1 MEIKPRET
9 PPRRPTLTSH
19 KSAGS
24 LLDDAGLKRTDGR
37 SVDDNEHAVGRRSS
51 KPHLT
56 IDVHEA
62 KPPFPLGKRRSVS
75 DASIKLSQ
83 DEVLGHDMLVS
94 RPGSPAAKAIDMT
107 NQIQRARHGTL
118 LTSPTAAFK
127 KPDGNEIHD
136 QHEQYT
142 LTYGMM
148 TGILASAGSMDLFK
162 QRLTM
167 NDFMRVD
174 KRSFPANPKSK
185 LKHEF
190 KFKDYAPDIFRQIRR
205 RFDIDSADYL
215 VTLCGDF
222 NYIEFMSNSKSG
234 QFFFYSHDGRF
245 MIKTQTQGESKFLR
259 RILPHY
265 YKFVMENPNTLV
277 TRFYGMH
284 RVKMHHLKTQMHF
297 VIMASVFN
305 TPKEIHLR
313 FDLKGSTVGRNASP
327 DEKKRRGVLKDN
339 DLIEEQIHLSLGPAR
354 RAMMLEQ
361 LRKDVAFLK
370 RMKIMDY
377 SLLVGIHDAGQEI
390 LVPGPTL
397 ATEIDLAEQKKKL
410 QQLQQPTVFGSA
422 AESTVQL
429 DDDDDDDDLGVLDPG
444 VPPPTSPRVDPVN
457 KEPTGS
463 IFCKDLGG
471 IRGRRTSGK
480 KNGFVYFVGIIDILQ
495 QYNMQKR
502 AETLIKGLQH
512 NAKEIS
518 SVDPDLYGNR
528 FIEFMEKFVLV
539 DD

>member
-1 MEIKPRET
+1 MEIKPRE

-24 LLDDAGLKRTDGR
+24 LLDDAGLKRADGR

-51 KPHLT
+51 KPHLS
-56 IDVHEA
+56 IDIHEA

-75 DASIKLSQ
+75 DASLKLSQ
-83 DEVLGHDMLVS
+83 GDVLGHDMLVS

-174 KRSFPANPKSK
+174 KRNFPANPRSK

-390 LVPGPTL
+390 LAPGATL

-429 DDDDDDDDLGVLDPG
+429 DDDDDDDDLGALDPG

-471 IRGRRTSGK
+471 IRGRRASGK